1 MQLLM
6 SFLET
11 RSTKTAEPVEPVEP
25 VWPTLDPTT
34 RSEIVAALARLI
46 AKAAARSEVGVDQ
59 EVRDE

>member
-1 MQLLM
+1 VQLPM
-6 SFLET
+6 SFLEI
-11 RSTKTAEPVEPVEP
+11 RSTKTAEPVEP

-46 AKAAARSEVGVDQ
+46 AKAAARSEVGVEQ

>member
-11 RSTKTAEPVEPVEP
+11 RLTKTAEPVEF
-25 VWPTLDPTT
+25 VWSTLDPTS

-46 AKAAARSEVGVDQ
+46 AKVAARSEVGVDQ

>member
-1 MQLLM
+1 MPVQILM

-11 RSTKTAEPVEPVEP
+11 KPTKTAEPLEP
-25 VWPTLDPTT
+25 VWPTLDPTS
-34 RSEIVAALARLI
+34 RSEIVAVLARLI

>member
-1 MQLLM
+1 MPVQILM

-11 RSTKTAEPVEPVEP
+11 KPTKPAETVEP
-25 VWPTLDPTT
+25 VWPTLDPAN

-46 AKAAARSEVGVDQ
+46 AKAAAPREVGVDQ

>member
-1 MQLLM
+1 MPVQILM

-11 RSTKTAEPVEPVEP
+11 KPTKPVEP
-25 VWPTLDPTT
+25 VWPTLDPAN

-46 AKAAARSEVGVDQ
+46 AKAVVPNEVGVDQ

>member
-1 MQLLM
+1 MQILM

-11 RSTKTAEPVEPVEP
+11 KPAKAVEP
-25 VWPTLDPTT
+25 VWPTLDPAN

-46 AKAAARSEVGVDQ
+46 AKAVALNEVGVDQ

>member
-1 MQLLM
+1 VPVQILM

-11 RSTKTAEPVEPVEP
+11 KSTKPVEIVEP
-25 VWPTLDPTT
+25 VWATLDPAS

-46 AKAAARSEVGVDQ
+46 AKAAAPSEVGVDQ

>member
-1 MQLLM
+1 MPVQILM

-11 RSTKTAEPVEPVEP
+11 KPTKAVEPVEP
-25 VWPTLDPTT
+25 VWATLDPAN

-46 AKAAARSEVGVDQ
+46 AKAAVPSKVGVDQ

>member
-1 MQLLM
+1 MPVQILM

-11 RSTKTAEPVEPVEP
+11 KPTKAVEPVET
-25 VWPTLDPTT
+25 VWSTLDPAN

-46 AKAAARSEVGVDQ
+46 AKAAVPSKVGVDQ

>member
-11 RSTKTAEPVEPVEP
+11 RTTKTADPVEP
-25 VWPTLDPTT
+25 VWPTLEPAS

-46 AKAAARSEVGVDQ
+46 AKAAACSESGADL

>member
-1 MQLLM
+1 M

-11 RSTKTAEPVEPVEP
+11 KPTKPVEP
-25 VWPTLDPTT
+25 VWPTLDPAN

-46 AKAAARSEVGVDQ
+46 AKAVVPNEVGVDQ